1 MSATHETEGGRRLLW
16 ASADVADR
24 KLLDTAARAFDLQL
38 RICAPGE
45 VVRLVRPAGDLVG
58 VELSDESGGGLA
70 AIRELRARAPG
81 SSIIAAS
88 ANEDVEVMRAAMQAG
103 ACDVLTLPLAS
114 HELHK
119 TLLRLTQVAMR
130 APATVPDGQVI
141 TIYGVRGGLGTTTIA
156 VNLAF
161 KLGTATGAETALVDL
176 DVQRGDAAAFVNLVP
191 VHSIATLA
199 TAPGEVDDVFLAS
212 AITRHPS
219 GVSILAA
226 PPTIEE
232 AELVTEREVEI
243 ALPLLQSRF
252 PYTVIDTPRA
262 ITSAVVT
269 AWEHSNRVFILTD
282 LSVPSVRAARR
293 VFELLG
299 RLEHAIDHAELLVT
313 EIVPGPVELKKA
325 IQVIGK
331 EPFAIIP
338 RDDSAASAMNDGV
351 PLNGRPTRLAQAL
364 DTLACRIAG
373 IDTAAKTSRGLL
385 GRIFP
390 KGARP

>member
-1 MSATHETEGGRRLLW
+1 MSATRETEDGKRLLW
-16 ASADVADR
+16 ASAGTTDR
-24 KLLDTAARAFDLQL
+24 KLLDTAARAFELQL
-38 RICAPGE
+38 HICAPGE
-45 VVRLVRPAGDLVG
+45 LARLLRPAGDFVG
-58 VELSDESGGGLA
+58 IELSGDPTSGLA
-70 AIRELRARAPG
+70 AIKELHARAPG
-81 SSIIAAS
+81 ASIIAAS
-88 ANEDVEVMRAAMQAG
+88 ANDDVEMMRSAMQAG

-119 TLLRLTQVAMR
+119 TLLRLTQVATR
-130 APATVPDGQVI
+130 APAAGVDGQII
-141 TIYGVRGGLGTTTIA
+141 TVYGVRGGLGTTTIA

-161 KLGTATGAETALVDL
+161 KLKSVTGAETALVDL

-191 VHSIATLA
+191 VHSLATLA
-199 TAPGEVDDVFLAS
+199 TAPGEVDEVFLAS

-219 GVSILAA
+219 GVSVLGA

-252 PYTVIDTPRA
+252 AYTVIDTPRA
-262 ITSAVVT
+262 ITTSVVA

-293 VFELLG
+293 VFELLT
-299 RLEHAIDHAELLVT
+299 RLDRAVDNAELLVT
-313 EIVPGPVELKKA
+313 EIVPGPIDLKKA

-338 RDDSAASAMNDGV
+338 RDDSAGSAMNDGV
-351 PLNGRPTRLAQAL
+351 PLNGRPTRLALAL
-364 DTLACRIAG
+364 DALACRIAN
-373 IDTAAKTSRGLL
+373 IDPAAKSTRGLL